1 MESRVYSFTDI
12 NAVASGEESPE
23 ETPQSKARRE
33 TVQPVLRRRWRQV
46 EEKVDALRNEHDQ
59 PE

>member
-46 EEKVDALRNEHDQ
+46 EEKVDALRQ
-59 PE
+59 